1 MKNYRE
7 KFIVEESRTEI
18 DLEPPFYDG
27 DERNEVE
34 VPWNQLDYVDDG
46 VPSMEL
52 DELIGILQG
61 IKRRGADRVY
71 IATHEDH
78 HGYYF
83 YGVKLEEI

>member
-7 KFIVEESRTEI
+7 KLIVQESRTEI
-18 DLEPPFYDG
+18 DLESPFYDG
-27 DERNEVE
+27 DERNEVDTVWDE
-34 VPWNQLDYVDDG
+34 LNYVDG

-52 DELIGILQG
+52 DELIGILQNM
-61 IKRRGADRVY
+61 KRRGADRVY

>member
-7 KFIVEESRTEI
+7 KFIVQESRTEI

-27 DERNEVE
+27 DERNEIDTVWDE
-34 VPWNQLDYVDDG
+34 LKYVDG

-52 DELIGILQG
+52 DELIGILQNM
-61 IKRRGADRVY
+61 KRRGADRVY

-83 YGVKLEEI
+83 YGVKLEEV